1 MVASK
6 TESSSPVSPEGH
18 LSHIAWASIE
28 LLHNVVRML
37 TLLNEE
43 GGRPFPV
50 VRYRAKV
57 KLHGSNCAVLVGE
70 HDIAT
75 QSRTTM
81 LTPRADYKGFSAW
94 VHEHAA
100 YFRGLRPGLV
110 VFGEW
115 CGPGVEQGM
124 AVSQAPRKLFA
135 VFAIRDGARIIHEP
149 DEIAALLAASSGPR
163 PADLHVLPWE
173 GEPFTLDFGARAQLE
188 GGAAALNQ
196 RVVEVER
203 EDPWVRRTFQVSG
216 LGEGLVLYPIAVDD
230 GPAPVDPE
238 GLAGLMFKA
247 KGDKHRTAATKQ
259 AVQVDTSVVAS
270 VDEFVALMVSE
281 PRLQQ
286 GLATVCDGVASPQ
299 ATGKF
304 LTWLAADVRKESAA
318 ELAAAGL
325 QWSQVDKAV
334 QARARAWYLAQR
346 S

>member
-6 TESSSPVSPEGH
+6 TESPSPVTPVGH
-18 LSHIAWASIE
+18 QLSHIAWASIE

-43 GGRPFPV
+43 GGKPFPV

-70 HDIAT
+70 HELAT

-81 LTPRADYKGFSAW
+81 LTPKADYKGFSAW
-94 VHEHAA
+94 VHEHTA
-100 YFRGLRPGLV
+100 YFHGLRPGLV

-115 CGPGVEQGM
+115 CGPGVESGM

-135 VFAIRDGARIIHEP
+135 VFAIRDGDRIIHEP
-149 DEIAALLAASSGPR
+149 EVLRALLAAANA

-173 GEPFTLDFGARAQLE
+173 GEPFTLDFGDRAQLE
-188 GGAAALNQ
+188 AGAAALNQ
-196 RVVEVER
+196 RVAEVER
-203 EDPWVRRTFQVSG
+203 EDPWVKRSFGVSG

-230 GPAPVDPE
+230 GPAPTDPE
-238 GLAGLMFKA
+238 GLAALMFKA

-299 ATGKF
+299 HTGKF
-304 LTWLAADVRKESAA
+304 LTWLVADVRKESTA
-318 ELAAAGL
+318 ELAASQL
-325 QWSQVDKAV
+325 QWAQVEKAV

-346 S
+346 G

>member
-6 TESSSPVSPEGH
+6 TESLSSG
-18 LSHIAWASIE
+18 SHISWASIE

-37 TLLNEE
+37 TLLHEE
-43 GGRPFPV
+43 GGVPFPV

-57 KLHGSNCAVLVGE
+57 KLHGANCAVQVAEREL
-70 HDIAT
+70 AT

-81 LTPRADYKGFSAW
+81 LTPKSDYKGFSAW

-115 CGPGVEQGM
+115 CGPGVEQGV

-135 VFAIRDGARIIHEP
+135 VFAIREGERVIHEP
-149 DEIAALLAASSGPR
+149 HEIRALLPEQAA

-173 GEPFTLDFGARAQLE
+173 GEPFTLDFGDRAALAAE
-188 GGAAALNQ
+188 VAALNQ

-203 EDPWVRRTFQVSG
+203 EDPWVRRTFAISG
-216 LGEGLVLYPIAVDD
+216 LGEGLVLYPVAVAD

-238 GLAGLMFKA
+238 GLASLMFKA
-247 KGDKHRTAATKQ
+247 KGDKHRSAATRQ
-259 AVQVDTSVVAS
+259 AVQVDASVVSS

-281 PRLQQ
+281 ARLQQ
-286 GLATVCDGVASPQ
+286 GLATACDGVASPQ
-299 ATGKF
+299 GTGKF
-304 LTWLAADVRKESAA
+304 LTWLVADVRKESTA
-318 ELAAAGL
+318 ELAAAKL
-325 QWSQVDKAV
+325 QWAQVERAV

-346 S
+346 G

>member
-37 TLLNEE
+37 TLLHEE
-43 GGRPFPV
+43 AGRPFPV

-81 LTPRADYKGFSAW
+81 LTPRSDYKGFSAW

-149 DEIAALLAASSGPR
+149 DEIAALLAASPAPR

-196 RVVEVER
+196 RVAEVER

-238 GLAGLMFKA
+238 GLAALMFKA

>member
-28 LLHNVVRML
+28 LLHNVVRTL

-43 GGRPFPV
+43 AGRPFPV

-75 QSRTTM
+75 QSRTMM
-81 LTPRADYKGFSAW
+81 LTPRSDYKGFSAW

-115 CGPGVEQGM
+115 CGPGVEPGM

-149 DEIAALLAASSGPR
+149 DEIAALLAASPAPR

-196 RVVEVER
+196 RVAEVER

-238 GLAGLMFKA
+238 GLAALMFKA

-304 LTWLAADVRKESAA
+304 LTWLTADVRKESAA

-346 S
+346 R

>member
-6 TESSSPVSPEGH
+6 TESPSPVTPVGH

-28 LLHNVVRML
+28 LLHNVVRTL
-37 TLLNEE
+37 TFLHEE
-43 GGRPFPV
+43 AGRPFPV

-149 DEIAALLAASSGPR
+149 DEIAALLAASPAPR

-196 RVVEVER
+196 RVAEVER

>member
-1 MVASK
+1 
-6 TESSSPVSPEGH
+6 
-18 LSHIAWASIE
+18 
-28 LLHNVVRML
+28 
-37 TLLNEE
+37 
-43 GGRPFPV
+43 

-196 RVVEVER
+196 RVAEVER

-304 LTWLAADVRKESAA
+304 LTWLAADVRKESTA

>member
-1 MVASK
+1 MV
-6 TESSSPVSPEGH
+6 SSVVSWG
-18 LSHIAWASIE
+18 SIE
-28 LLHNVVRML
+28 LFFNVIRVLAHLH
-37 TLLNEE
+37 EQ
-43 GGRPFPV
+43 GRPLPV

-81 LTPRADYKGFSAW
+81 LTPRSDYKGFSAW

-188 GGAAALNQ
+188 DGAAALNQ

-230 GPAPVDPE
+230 GPAPTDPE
-238 GLAGLMFKA
+238 GLAALMFKA

-299 ATGKF
+299 HTGKF
-304 LTWLAADVRKESAA
+304 LTWLVADVRKESTA
-318 ELAAAGL
+318 ELAASQL
-325 QWSQVDKAV
+325 QWAQVEKAV

-346 S
+346 G